1 MSFCSSV
8 LILVSALFKRAL
20 RTLRTIKDFKGS
32 KGGRGICQGVA
43 LEVLQA
49 IFYSQFHLSFSCFN
63 ILLFSLV
70 PLDSGFAEFLL
81 LL

>member
-20 RTLRTIKDFKGS
+20 RTIKGIKGS
-32 KGGRGICQGVA
+32 KGRRGFCQGVA

-49 IFYSQFHLSFSCFN
+49 IFYCQFHSPFYGFN
-63 ILLFSLV
+63 ILLFNLV
-70 PLDSGFAEFLL
+70 PFGGGFVEFLL
-81 LL
+81 SL